1 MCSTCSLEVC
11 VTVLDSLGAEVADTA
26 VLTSGKARLVT
37 GLKSSVVCV
46 EVVLMCCEVCVGRDL
61 TSGDTCKLM
70 SVTDR

>member
-1 MCSTCSLEVC
+1 M
-11 VTVLDSLGAEVADTA
+11 LDSLGAEVADTA

-70 SVTDR
+70 SVTDK